1 MFSFLY
7 AGEVMG
13 MTGRELSPLYEE
25 CLDPQ
30 ENHCHSEQ
38 NDGYKSEFHFVSLQ
52 FERKYRKVTP
62 IFCNM

>member
-1 MFSFLY
+1 
-7 AGEVMG
+7 MG

-62 IFCNM
+62 IFCYM